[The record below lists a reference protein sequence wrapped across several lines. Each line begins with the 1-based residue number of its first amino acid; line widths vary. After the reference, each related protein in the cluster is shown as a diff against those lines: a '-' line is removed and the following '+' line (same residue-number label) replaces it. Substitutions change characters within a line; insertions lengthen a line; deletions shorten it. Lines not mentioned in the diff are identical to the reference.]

1 MYRSV
6 IYIFPLVCIYKQE
19 NEMAKTRP
27 RPQLDKLANGP
38 RKPMSRTSGVARR
51 AAKPYGEKGALL
63 NGNQVKSALKYGA
76 PLTGSASGV
85 KNITLKDVGE
95 TLTQGIVTLGKK
107 GLQFDPASL
116 AMALPIGKVAK
127 AAGALRAAGKVGR
140 AGQLEARIASKVAG
154 KEYGKTVAYLK
165 KFGSESGSGQLR
177 SPGERV
183 GSKAYP
189 KSYGQFGQRAPVS
202 ELATTKTPS
211 AGTFRIGPKVSG
223 YKVVDNRY
231 RYNMSKPRVGRQDRG
246 AK

>member
-1 MYRSV
+1 M
-6 IYIFPLVCIYKQE
+6 PKKK
-19 NEMAKTRP
+19 EM
-27 RPQLDKLANGP
+27 N
-38 RKPMSRTSGVARR
+38 RTSGT
-51 AAKPYGEKGALL
+51 AKRKANTAGKLL
-63 NGNQVKSALKYGA
+63 TGKEIGTAIKKGA

-85 KNITLKDVGE
+85 KSISLKQAGE
-95 TLTQGIVTLGKK
+95 VLTSGIVTLGKK

-116 AMALPIGKVAK
+116 AMALPIGKVVK
-127 AAGALRAAGKVGR
+127 AASALRAIGKVGR

-154 KEYGKTVAYLK
+154 KEYAKTVAYLK
-165 KFGSESGSGQLR
+165 KFGNESASGRLT

-211 AGTFRIGPKVSG
+211 AGTFRIGSKVSG

-231 RYNMSKPRVGRQDRG
+231 RFNMPKPRVGRQDRG